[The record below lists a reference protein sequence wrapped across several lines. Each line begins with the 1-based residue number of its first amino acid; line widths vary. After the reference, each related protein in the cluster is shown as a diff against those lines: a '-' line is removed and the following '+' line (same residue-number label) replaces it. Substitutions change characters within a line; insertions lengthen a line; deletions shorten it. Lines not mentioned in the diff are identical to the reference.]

1 MDERIGS
8 MSDFAELWEQQM
20 KDPKMRAMMKA
31 TNDLIGRPQD
41 GSKRLCDMNLSHEE
55 RAVRID
61 RILENPPY
69 QKAEDAII
77 QQVCGKTKL
86 ARRIDALRVRRYKA
100 VLQRTAKN

>member
-20 KDPKMRAMMKA
+20 KDPEMRAMMEI

-41 GSKRLCDMNLSHEE
+41 GSKRLCDMNLSGEE
-55 RAVRID
+55 RERIN
-61 RILENPPY
+61 RILEDPRY

-77 QQVCGKTKL
+77 LQDCGETKI
-86 ARRIDALRVRRYKA
+86 ARRIGALRVRRYKA